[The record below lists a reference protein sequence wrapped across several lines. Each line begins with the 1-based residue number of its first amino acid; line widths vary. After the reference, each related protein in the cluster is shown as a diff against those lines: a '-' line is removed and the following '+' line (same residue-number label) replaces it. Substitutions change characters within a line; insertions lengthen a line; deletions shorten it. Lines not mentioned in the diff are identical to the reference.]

1 LGLFHKLNKHVKL
14 IVYLLGN
21 IRRKRMSKGNRLE
34 GKVAIITGATGGIG
48 EATARLYLD
57 QGAKLMLV
65 GRSQEKLNA
74 LTKKLGDGDN
84 IAYAIA
90 EADNEQQTANAV
102 QATIDA
108 FGGVDILMANAG
120 TEGLVGPIESQSY
133 ENWQRVLNVNVIGVW
148 LSMKYCVAPM
158 KARGGG
164 SIIAISSVA
173 GMTGFP
179 GMSLYTASKHA
190 VFGLVKTSSL
200 ELAESKIRVNAIG
213 PGPIDNRM
221 MHSLETQMA
230 PQNSQSLHNQVE
242 AMIPMKRYGT
252 DQEVAN
258 MALFL
263 GSDDSTYCTGSI
275 HMVDG
280 GFIAG

>member
-1 LGLFHKLNKHVKL
+1 
-14 IVYLLGN
+14 
-21 IRRKRMSKGNRLE
+21 MSTGNRLE

-57 QGAKLMLV
+57 QGAKVMLV
-65 GRSQEKLNA
+65 ARSQEKLNA
-74 LTKKLGDGDN
+74 TIKKLGGGEN
-84 IAYAIA
+84 IAQAIA
-90 EADNEQQTANAV
+90 EADNEQQTADAV

-120 TEGLVGPIESQSY
+120 TEGVVNPIENQTY

-148 LSMKYCVAPM
+148 LAMKYCVAPM

-164 SIIAISSVA
+164 SMIAISSVA
-173 GMTGFP
+173 GMIGTP
-179 GMSLYTASKHA
+179 GMSAYTASKYA
-190 VFGLVKTSSL
+190 VFGLVKSSSM
-200 ELAESKIRVNAIG
+200 ELAESRIRVNAIG

-230 PQNSQSLHNQVE
+230 PDDSKALHDDIAE
-242 AMIPMKRYGT
+242 MIPMKRYGT
-252 DQEVAN
+252 DQGVAN

-263 GSDDSTYCTGSI
+263 ASDDSSYCTGSI

>member
-1 LGLFHKLNKHVKL
+1 
-14 IVYLLGN
+14 
-21 IRRKRMSKGNRLE
+21 MSTGNRLE

-57 QGAKLMLV
+57 QGAKVMLV

-74 LTKKLGDGDN
+74 TIKKLGGGEN
-84 IAYAIA
+84 IAQAIA
-90 EADNEQQTANAV
+90 EADNEQQTADAV

-120 TEGLVGPIESQSY
+120 TEGVVNPIENQTY
-133 ENWQRVLNVNVIGVW
+133 ENWQQVLNVNVIGVW

-164 SIIAISSVA
+164 SMIAISSVA
-173 GMTGFP
+173 GMIGTP
-179 GMSLYTASKHA
+179 GVSPYTASKHA
-190 VFGLVKTSSL
+190 VFGLVKSSSM
-200 ELAESKIRVNAIG
+200 ELAESHIRVNAIG

-230 PQNSQSLHNQVE
+230 HDDSNRVHDDIE
-242 AMIPMKRYGT
+242 AMVPMKRYGT

-263 GSDDSTYCTGSI
+263 ASDDSSYCTGSI

-280 GFIAG
+280 GYIAG